1 MAEAAG
7 VPGKGW
13 YALAGAISLGSIV
26 AAVGLIIWLVMK
38 TDEATQFL
46 APARHVLELRPGRH
60 VVWNDYVTIFEGRS
74 YDESKKLPPGARITV
89 TEAGGGRSVTVRGG
103 VSTTFKG
110 TTTER
115 VAVVEF
121 DVERPGRYE
130 IAVQGDFPPRVFSVG
145 PDTIRLFLWSI
156 FGAVTLVFIG
166 IGAGIGIGAWAF
178 IKREEAREA
187 AARAGGAAAAK
198 SDPRE
203 ESLKRLTAIV
213 YALQVASIFVGVT
226 LFAGIIINYLKR
238 DEAAGTWL
246 ESHFRWQIRTF
257 WYSLLW
263 LGVGL
268 ALLLVLVGVLVLM
281 LAGMWMLYRAIKG
294 WLELSENKPMYA

>member
-13 YALAGAISLGSIV
+13 YALAGAITLGCMVV
-26 AAVGLIIWLVMK
+26 AAGLIARLVLK

-46 APARHVLELRPGRH
+46 VPARHVLELRAGRH
-60 VVWNDYVTIFEGRS
+60 VVWNDYVTVFEGRS
-74 YDESKKLPPGARITV
+74 YDESKKLPTGAQITV
-89 TEAGGGRSVTVRGG
+89 TEVGGGRSVPVRSG
-103 VSTTFKG
+103 VSATFKG
-110 TTTER
+110 STTER

-121 DVERPGRYE
+121 DVAQPGRYE
-130 IAVQGDFPPRVFSVG
+130 IAVLGDFPPRVFSTG
-145 PDTIRLFLWSI
+145 PESIRALLWSV
-156 FGAVTLVFIG
+156 FGAIALVFLG
-166 IGAGIGIGAWAF
+166 LGAGTGIGAWAF

-187 AARAGGAAAAK
+187 TARAGGAAAPK

-213 YALQVASIFVGVT
+213 YALQIASIFVGVT

-268 ALLLVLVGVLVLM
+268 ALLVVLVGFLVLM
-281 LAGMWMLYRAIKG
+281 LTGMWMLYRAIKG